1 LESSAGI
8 LIGQGELAFAS
19 APCQDRGM
27 VQIEPQARRLAP
39 RPFLFGALA
48 VYALSFASQ
57 VLLSPPVT
65 ATFSV
70 VPFVLAQAVL
80 IAIWL
85 WLHMQRLRDAGRG
98 SGLAVGIAAVY
109 ALEVVLFA
117 LLIWLI
123 LSSAGTADGG
133 AGRDAPILHLF
144 VILYF
149 LSLMTGDPS
158 LGALQAWMMGFLVLM
173 ALPVVIGVVFSIWTA
188 TRPRVA
194 DRP

>member
-1 LESSAGI
+1 
-8 LIGQGELAFAS
+8 
-19 APCQDRGM
+19 M

-39 RPFLFGALA
+39 RPFLVGALA

-65 ATFSV
+65 APFSV
-70 VPFVLAQAVL
+70 VPFVLAQALL

-85 WLHMQRLRDAGRG
+85 WLHVRRLRDAGRG

-117 LLIWLI
+117 LLIWLM
-123 LSSAGTADGG
+123 LSWAGPTNDG

-149 LSLMTGDPS
+149 LSLMTGDPT
-158 LGALQAWMMGFLVLM
+158 LGALQAWMTGFLILM

-188 TRPRVA
+188 TLPRDA
-194 DRP
+194 HQP